1 MSENSVWSQ
10 IRGLEP
16 LSLCDWPGR
25 MSAVVFLGGCNL
37 RCPHCHNGGLA
48 WHPEWYPPIEPADLG
63 KFFSARGPWL
73 DGIVVTGGEPTLN
86 ADLPELVAALGAFGP
101 PVKVDTNGMRPEMV
115 AAVLGHAPGTRFSV
129 DVKAPFEK
137 YPLVTGNAVTADEA
151 RANLEAIFALA
162 VDRPERFRFR
172 TTHVPQLGDDDVRHI
187 RERVLPSGFAL
198 TVQAY
203 VPPTARGEEKG
214 HAQSDKKTRRLPGNL
229 VHGAHRPGH
238 FEGSQ
243 GQRHPGSAFGQ
254 AVGA

>member
-1 MSENSVWSQ
+1 M
-10 IRGLEP
+10 
-16 LSLCDWPGR
+16 SLCDWPGR

-37 RCPHCHNGGLA
+37 RCPHCHNAGLA
-48 WHPEWYPPIEPADLG
+48 WHPDWYLPIEPADLG
-63 KFFSARGPWL
+63 KFFAARGPWL

-115 AAVLGHAPGTRFSV
+115 TAVLGHAPGVRFSV
-129 DVKAPFEK
+129 DVKAPYEK

-151 RANLEAIFALA
+151 RENLRVIFEIAKEY
-162 VDRPERFRFR
+162 PESFKFR
-172 TTHVPQLGDDDVRHI
+172 TTLVPELCEADVQEI
-187 RERVLPSGFAL
+187 REVMLPSGFEL

-203 VPPTARGEEKG
+203 VPPKARGEEKV
-214 HAQSDKKTRRLPGNL
+214 HAHSNSKTRRLPGNL

-238 FEGSQ
+238 LKGPQ
-243 GQRHPGSAFGQ
+243 GQRHPRPAFGE

>member
-1 MSENSVWSQ
+1 MSANSVWNR

-25 MSAVVFLGGCNL
+25 MSAVIFLGGCNL
-37 RCPHCHNGGLA
+37 RCPHCHNSGLA
-48 WHPEWYPPIEPADLG
+48 WRPDRYPPIEPADLG

-73 DGIVVTGGEPTLN
+73 DGIVVTGGEPTL
-86 ADLPELVAALGAFGP
+86 AEDLPELVAALAAFGP

-115 AAVLGHAPGTRFSV
+115 AAVLAHAPATRFSV
-129 DVKAPFEK
+129 DVKAPYEK
-137 YPLVTGNAVTADEA
+137 YPLVTGGAVTAESA
-151 RANLEAIFALA
+151 REKLLEIFDVASGH
-162 VDRPERFRFR
+162 PESFMFR
-172 TTHVPQLGDDDVRHI
+172 TTLVPELCEADVQEI
-187 RERVLPSGFAL
+187 REVMLPSGFTL

-203 VPPTARGEEKG
+203 VPPKARGEEKVYA
-214 HAQSDKKTRRLPGNL
+214 HSDKKTRRLPGNL

-243 GQRHPGSAFGQ
+243 GQRHPGSPFGQ